1 MRVNKHVVAKVLI
14 VEVDYEKS
22 VIQIYIYW
30 NLYFTED
37 QYFCS
42 LLFLCCAQCAV
53 MPCHMG
59 VRCINTSP
67 GFRCGPC
74 PAGYM
79 GPQVQGVGLAYA
91 SANKQVSF
99 LNGNLFIQIQAING

>member
-1 MRVNKHVVAKVLI
+1 MLCGIMSLNIFKEQIFNILCTSLQSKTFVLYYFFVV
-14 VEVDYEKS
+14 
-22 VIQIYIYW
+22 
-30 NLYFTED
+30 
-37 QYFCS
+37 
-42 LLFLCCAQCAV
+42 QCAV

-91 SANKQVSF
+91 SANKQVS
-99 LNGNLFIQIQAING
+99 LLYENNHEAING